1 MATGPALM
9 WKRLLRFFA
18 WSLSGLLLL
27 LLVGGLAGYL
37 WLLRSLPQDGEVSVS
52 GPQAPVELLRDR
64 HGLVTIRAASLAD
77 AIFGLG
83 YAHAQDRLAQMELL
97 RRVGTGRTA
106 EIVGRAGLR
115 SDRLFRQLEF
125 ERLSRAALSH
135 LEPETRDLLE
145 SYARGVNAYL
155 ETHSG
160 PLPPEFLASPR
171 PEPWEPWHSILWGKL
186 MALQLS
192 GNWREELQNARL
204 ASRLTAQEL
213 KELFPEQPADA
224 PVTMS
229 EPLRQAALRP
239 SLLEALPAAWQ
250 ERRGASN
257 IWALSPERTDTGGA
271 LLANDPHLG
280 LAAPGT
286 WYLARMETPEGVWA
300 GATAPGVPG
309 IVIGHNGS
317 AAWGFTTTHSD
328 TQDLVA
334 ERLPE
339 GDPDSYITPG
349 GIEKFEVWTEE
360 IRLRDGSS
368 ERVRLRRGRFGPVV
382 SEGAELGEDRVLT
395 LAWPAL
401 READTSA
408 DGLIRLNKAR
418 SHADFLEAMKRFVA
432 PQQNIFFATSEGTI
446 AFGSPALVPVREGHD
461 GSLPVDGADRER
473 IWSGFL
479 PFEVLPQAVDPP
491 GGLLINANNR
501 PVGPDYPYLLGTRWP
516 EPYRAERIQEV
527 LQAREIHSFSD
538 MVALQLDEVSLMAR
552 DLLPILLASEAAPG
566 AASEAHALLQKWDAE
581 MSRERPEPLILW
593 AWLDSLHHA
602 LFEPKLGP
610 LYPDLPRLEPRAIK
624 GILERDDGTWCN
636 ARAKDCRELLQ
647 QTLVEALESLGAN
660 EPGAPA
666 RLRWGDHHRA
676 RMSHFLLGRLPLLRD
691 FFMVDVETGGDD
703 FTVNRASPSRDPKHR
718 FQQVHGPGL
727 RAVLDLADLDAS
739 GFIIVPGQSGN
750 PLSPHFDD
758 LAEAWGD
765 GEMLQLVAPVGAETP
780 RLVLNPGS
788 PQE

>member
-1 MATGPALM
+1 M

-204 ASRLTAQEL
+204 SARLSPREME
-213 KELFPEQPADA
+213 ELFPEQAADA
-224 PVTMS
+224 PSTLTREM
-229 EPLRQAALRP
+229 RQAALAP
-239 SLLEALPAAWQ
+239 SLLEALPEGWQ

-257 IWALSPERTDTGGA
+257 IWALSPGRTESGGA
-271 LLANDPHLG
+271 LLASDPHLG
-280 LAAPGT
+280 LGAPGT
-286 WYLARMETPEGVWA
+286 WYLARLETPEGVWA

-334 ERLPE
+334 ERLLE
-339 GDPDSYITPG
+339 GDEETYITPDG
-349 GIEKFEVWTEE
+349 PRKFEVWTEE

-382 SEGAELGEDRVLT
+382 SEEADLGGDRVLT
-395 LAWPAL
+395 LAWRAFREPA
-401 READTSA
+401 TSPA
-408 DGLIRLNKAR
+408 GRGGRNRAGG
-418 SHADFLEAMKRFVA
+418 LEASAA
-432 PQQNIFFATSEGTI
+432 PQG
-446 AFGSPALVPVREGHD
+446 R
-461 GSLPVDGADRER
+461 
-473 IWSGFL
+473 
-479 PFEVLPQAVDPP
+479 
-491 GGLLINANNR
+491 
-501 PVGPDYPYLLGTRWP
+501 
-516 EPYRAERIQEV
+516 
-527 LQAREIHSFSD
+527 
-538 MVALQLDEVSLMAR
+538 
-552 DLLPILLASEAAPG
+552 
-566 AASEAHALLQKWDAE
+566 
-581 MSRERPEPLILW
+581 
-593 AWLDSLHHA
+593 
-602 LFEPKLGP
+602 LGP
-610 LYPDLPRLEPRAIK
+610 RR
-624 GILERDDGTWCN
+624 
-636 ARAKDCRELLQ
+636 
-647 QTLVEALESLGAN
+647 
-660 EPGAPA
+660 
-666 RLRWGDHHRA
+666 
-676 RMSHFLLGRLPLLRD
+676 
-691 FFMVDVETGGDD
+691 
-703 FTVNRASPSRDPKHR
+703 
-718 FQQVHGPGL
+718 
-727 RAVLDLADLDAS
+727 
-739 GFIIVPGQSGN
+739 
-750 PLSPHFDD
+750 
-758 LAEAWGD
+758 
-765 GEMLQLVAPVGAETP
+765 
-780 RLVLNPGS
+780 
-788 PQE
+788 